1 MDRTTRRGGPGGC
14 DLDRTTSGRGAGR
27 VADPVPGGI
36 SWLQTTLFHRRFP
49 LPDYMLKKIF
59 AKLRETI
66 SPSRSA
72 KPAAGGNPVS
82 PSKPHGTAP
91 RPEARQGAGH
101 PAKNPPERSHD
112 HSREARPAREGRA
125 RRDEPAGTGGY
136 RQGPRR
142 DDHGGRGGGP
152 RMAGGRTGRGPQER
166 PTIDKT
172 FDHPR
177 TADVKP
183 ATPVEI
189 PKMDTAFTA
198 LGLSDALAFGV
209 QEMGYIAPTPIQ
221 AQAIPVVLKGGD
233 VIGSAQTGTGKTA
246 AFALPIIQRL
256 GGHGKLRCLILEPTR
271 ELALQVEEA
280 FQKFAKFTDLR
291 VTIVYGG
298 VGYGKQTDDLRRG
311 MDILAATPGRLLDHL
326 EQGNCSLDQ
335 IEILVLDEVDR
346 MLDMGFLPDV
356 RRIVQ
361 KCPKIR
367 QTLFFTATLPPEL
380 EQLAG
385 WALHNPVKVEIGRQR
400 SPAETVSHAF
410 YPVVAS
416 QKFDLLQLLLEQ
428 TEFKSV
434 LIFSRTRMGADR
446 IAHRLLSKGHTVG
459 VMHSD
464 RNQRERIEALDGFK
478 SGRYEVL
485 VATDIAARGLD
496 IAGVSHVINY
506 DVPENAE
513 DYVHRIGRTGRASKS
528 GDAFTLVTEEDVRDA
543 RSIERYMGL
552 AVERKK
558 IEGFP
563 YIYSALFDEKALAE
577 TAAATAKPTSR
588 LHRGVRR

>member
-1 MDRTTRRGGPGGC
+1 
-14 DLDRTTSGRGAGR
+14 
-27 VADPVPGGI
+27 
-36 SWLQTTLFHRRFP
+36 
-49 LPDYMLKKIF
+49 MLKKIF
-59 AKLRETI
+59 AKLRDSITPTRA
-66 SPSRSA
+66 SKTKPVVPPAA
-72 KPAAGGNPVS
+72 KPAPHPKSPSSGSRPEPRSDRSHGSSGKSAGGHRGET
-82 PSKPHGTAP
+82 K
-91 RPEARQGAGH
+91 
-101 PAKNPPERSHD
+101 SHD
-112 HSREARPAREGRA
+112 HSAGHREPRSGEGRSH
-125 RRDEPAGTGGY
+125 REDHGSSSSRGG
-136 RQGPRR
+136 RGSFQGG
-142 DDHGGRGGGP
+142 GGRGG
-152 RMAGGRTGRGPQER
+152 RTQGRGNAERVER
-166 PTIDKT
+166 PRKDDT

-177 TADVKP
+177 REPVKP
-183 ATPVEI
+183 VIPVDV
-189 PKMDTAFTA
+189 PKMDTEFTK
-198 LGLSDALAFGV
+198 LGLSDALAYGV
-209 QEMGYIAPTPIQ
+209 QQMGYVSPTPIQ
-221 AQAIPVVLKGGD
+221 AQAIPVVLQGGD

-298 VGYGKQTDDLRRG
+298 VGYGKQMEDLRRG

-326 EQGNCSLDQ
+326 EQGNCSLAD
-335 IEILVLDEVDR
+335 IDILVLDEVDR

-356 RRIVQ
+356 KRIVQ
-361 KCPKIR
+361 RCPKER

-385 WALHNPVKVEIGRQR
+385 WALRNPVKVEIGRQR

-428 TEFKSV
+428 TDFKSV
-434 LIFSRTRMGADR
+434 LIFTRTRMGADR
-446 IAHRLLSKGHTVG
+446 IAHRLISKGHTVG

-464 RNQRERIEALDGFK
+464 RSQRERIEALDGFK
-478 SGRYEVL
+478 SGKFEVL

-513 DYVHRIGRTGRASKS
+513 DYVHRIGRTGRAQST

-552 AVERKK
+552 TVERKK

-563 YIYSALFDEKALAE
+563 YIYSALFDEKAIAE
-577 TAAATAKPTSR
+577 SSSAPAKPASR

>member
-1 MDRTTRRGGPGGC
+1 
-14 DLDRTTSGRGAGR
+14 
-27 VADPVPGGI
+27 
-36 SWLQTTLFHRRFP
+36 
-49 LPDYMLKKIF
+49 MLKKIF

-66 SPSRSA
+66 APSRAA
-72 KPAAGGNPVS
+72 KPAATGGKPGAQAKS
-82 PSKPHGTAP
+82 HTPHRQEDRRHPGAGGQDRRGHGPKPHGAKSHSHES
-91 RPEARQGAGH
+91 RP
-101 PAKNPPERSHD
+101 HD
-112 HSREARPAREGRA
+112 NR
-125 RRDEPAGTGGY
+125 
-136 RQGPRR
+136 GPRQEPHR
-142 DDHGGRGGGP
+142 RSDSAEPRHDRSAGGGGRGGP
-152 RMAGGRTGRGPQER
+152 GRGHGPGRGGPKGRER
-166 PTIDKT
+166 ASIDKT

-177 TADVKP
+177 TGNVKP
-183 ATPVEI
+183 ATPVDI
-189 PKMDTAFTA
+189 PKMETAFSA

-209 QEMGYIAPTPIQ
+209 QEMGYVTPTPIQ
-221 AQAIPVVLKGGD
+221 AQAIPVVLQGGD

-256 GGHGKLRCLILEPTR
+256 GTHGRLRCLILEPTR

-280 FQKFAKFTDLR
+280 FQKYAKFTDLA

-298 VGYGKQTDDLRRG
+298 VGYGKQTEDLRRG
-311 MDILAATPGRLLDHL
+311 VDIVAATPGRLLDHL

-335 IEILVLDEVDR
+335 VEILVLDEVDR

-361 KCPKIR
+361 KCPKAR

-385 WALHNPVKVEIGRQR
+385 WALHHPVKIEIGRQR

-416 QKFDLLQLLLEQ
+416 QKFDLLELLLER

-446 IAHRLLSKGHTVG
+446 IAHRLISKGHTVG

-464 RNQRERIEALDGFK
+464 RNQRERIEALEGFRN
-478 SGRYEVL
+478 GRFEVL

-506 DVPENAE
+506 DVPENPE
-513 DYVHRIGRTGRASKS
+513 DYVHRIGRTGRAAQT
-528 GDAFTLVTEEDVRDA
+528 GDAFTMVTEDDVRDA
-543 RSIERYMGL
+543 RSIERYMGM

-577 TAAATAKPTSR
+577 TAAAAAKPVSR
-588 LHRGVRR
+588 LHRGGRR

>member
-1 MDRTTRRGGPGGC
+1 
-14 DLDRTTSGRGAGR
+14 
-27 VADPVPGGI
+27 
-36 SWLQTTLFHRRFP
+36 
-49 LPDYMLKKIF
+49 MLKKIF
-59 AKLRETI
+59 AKLRDKLAG
-66 SPSRSA
+66 PRAA
-72 KPAAGGNPVS
+72 KPAPSGGKPESQAKSPTHPSGRKSEPRAERPAGAGRGPGQDQS
-82 PSKPHGTAP
+82 RGDP
-91 RPEARQGAGH
+91 RPR
-101 PAKNPPERSHD
+101 
-112 HSREARPAREGRA
+112 REGA
-125 RRDEPAGTGGY
+125 QGQGHGERRGGDEGRGGY
-136 RQGPRR
+136 G
-142 DDHGGRGGGP
+142 GGRGG
-152 RMAGGRTGRGPQER
+152 RGGRGRGPDRGFGSQGRTAGPAER
-166 PTIDKT
+166 PRKDDS

-177 TADVKP
+177 REPVKP
-183 ATPVEI
+183 VAPVDI

-209 QEMGYIAPTPIQ
+209 QEMGYVEPTPIQ
-221 AQAIPVVLKGGD
+221 KQAIPVVLQGGD

-271 ELALQVEEA
+271 ELALQVEDA
-280 FQKFAKFTDLR
+280 FQKYAKFTDLR

-298 VGYGKQTDDLRRG
+298 VGYGKQTEDLRRG

-335 IEILVLDEVDR
+335 VEILVLDEVDR

-356 RRIVQ
+356 KRIVQ
-361 KCPKIR
+361 KCPKAR

-385 WALHNPVKVEIGRQR
+385 WALNNPVKVEIGRQR
-400 SPAETVSHAF
+400 SPAETVSHGF
-410 YPVVAS
+410 YPVVAT
-416 QKFDLLQLLLEQ
+416 QKFDLLQLLLER
-428 TEFKSV
+428 TDFKSV
-434 LIFSRTRMGADR
+434 IIFTRTRMGADR
-446 IAHRLLSKGHTVG
+446 IAHRLESKGHTVG

-464 RNQRERIEALDGFK
+464 RSQRERIEALDGFK
-478 SGRYEVL
+478 SGRFEVL

-513 DYVHRIGRTGRASKS
+513 DYVHRIGRTGRASKT

-543 RSIERYMGL
+543 RSIERYMGM

-577 TAAATAKPTSR
+577 TAAAAAKPVSR

>member
-1 MDRTTRRGGPGGC
+1 
-14 DLDRTTSGRGAGR
+14 
-27 VADPVPGGI
+27 
-36 SWLQTTLFHRRFP
+36 
-49 LPDYMLKKIF
+49 MLKKII
-59 AKLRETI
+59 AKLRRSI
-66 SPSRSA
+66 APARPSSSA
-72 KPAAGGNPVS
+72 PGAGTKSVS
-82 PSKPHGTAP
+82 HSKPHQPAGP
-91 RPEARQGAGH
+91 RPERGQGGRGPRPHGQGKGPAGS
-101 PAKNPPERSHD
+101 AAPE
-112 HSREARPAREGRA
+112 SRESRPS
-125 RRDEPAGTGGY
+125 EP
-136 RQGPRR
+136 RPRR
-142 DDHGGRGGGP
+142 DDRGPRGGRGSFQGG
-152 RMAGGRTGRGPQER
+152 GGRSDGRGGRGSRNGRSGPAGAREER
-166 PTIDKT
+166 PRKDDSY
-172 FDHPR
+172 DHPR
-177 TADVKP
+177 REPVKP
-183 ATPVEI
+183 VVPVDV
-189 PKMDTAFTA
+189 PKMDTAFSK
-198 LGLSDALAFGV
+198 LGLSDALAYGV
-209 QEMGYIAPTPIQ
+209 QEMGYVEPTPIQ
-221 AQAIPVVLKGGD
+221 AQAIPVVLQGGD

-256 GGHGKLRCLILEPTR
+256 GAHGKLRCLILEPTR

-280 FQKFAKFTDLR
+280 FQKFARFTDLR

-326 EQGNCSLDQ
+326 EQGNCSLAEID
-335 IEILVLDEVDR
+335 ILVLDEVDR

-356 RRIVQ
+356 KRIVQ
-361 KCPKIR
+361 RCPQAR

-385 WALHNPVKVEIGRQR
+385 WALRNPVKIEIGRNH

-410 YPVVAS
+410 YPVVAT
-416 QKFDLLQLLLEQ
+416 QKFELLQLLLEQ

-446 IAHRLLSKGHTVG
+446 IAHRLTSKGHTVA

-464 RNQRERIEALDGFK
+464 RSQRERIEALEGFK
-478 SGRYEVL
+478 SGRFEML

-513 DYVHRIGRTGRASKS
+513 DYVHRIGRTGRAHNT

-543 RSIERYMGL
+543 RSIERYMGMT
-552 AVERKK
+552 VERKK

-563 YIYSALFDEKALAE
+563 YIYSALFDEKMLADE
-577 TAAATAKPTSR
+577 VAAAAKPTSR
-588 LHRGVRR
+588 LHRGARRR